1 MKSALI
7 IGGTVV
13 AIIAAISLWPETPVA
28 VTTTPVQVGKVESLV
43 SNTRSGTVQACLRSH
58 LSLTQ
63 GGQVNQLLV
72 QQGDTV
78 VAGQLLMTLW
88 NDDIKAGIAQA
99 QAQVAIAQSNKASRC
114 RQAEADLRDAKRLR
128 DLRKK
133 NMASEEQLD
142 RSNTVA
148 DISRF
153 ACEQQDAQI
162 QQVQAAL
169 DLQQAR
175 LAQTELRAPFAGIIA
190 EVNGEVGEYATP
202 SPPGV
207 ATPPAIDLINQ
218 ECLYVRAPIDEV
230 DATQVK
236 IGMETRVTLDAFQ
249 DQTFTGLVSRIAPYV
264 QDLEKQAR
272 TVDVDVTLSSLP
284 QGIDLLIGYSADIEV
299 ITASRDNVVRIPT
312 ELLLEGNKVLTV
324 QNDAIT
330 EVPLTLGLTN
340 WTWSEVTAGLKAG
353 DAVINSLDIPDLNP
367 GIKVKITPASDSG
380 ITKDD

>member
-230 DATQVK
+230 DAAQVK

-284 QGIDLLIGYSADIEV
+284 QDIDLLIGYSADIEV

-324 QNDAIT
+324 QNDAIA

-367 GIKVKITPASDSG
+367 GIKVKIAPASDSG

>member
-340 WTWSEVTAGLKAG
+340 WTWSEVTAGIKAG

>member
-78 VAGQLLMTLW
+78 IAGQLLMTLW
-88 NDDIKAGIAQA
+88 NDDIKAGVAQA

-230 DATQVK
+230 DAAQVK

-324 QNDAIT
+324 QNDAIA

-367 GIKVKITPASDSG
+367 GIKVKIAPASDSG

>member
-230 DATQVK
+230 DAAQVK

-324 QNDAIT
+324 QNDAIA

-340 WTWSEVTAGLKAG
+340 WTWSEVKAGLKAG

>member
-230 DATQVK
+230 DAAQVK

-324 QNDAIT
+324 QNDAIA

-340 WTWSEVTAGLKAG
+340 RTWSEVTAGLKAG

>member
-1 MKSALI
+1 M
-7 IGGTVV
+7 
-13 AIIAAISLWPETPVA
+13 
-28 VTTTPVQVGKVESLV
+28 
-43 SNTRSGTVQACLRSH
+43 
-58 LSLTQ
+58 
-63 GGQVNQLLV
+63 NQLLV

-230 DATQVK
+230 DAAQVK

-324 QNDAIT
+324 QNDAIA

>member
-7 IGGTVV
+7 IGGIVLAV
-13 AIIAAISLWPETPVA
+13 IAAVSLWPQTPIA
-28 VTTTPVQVGKVESLV
+28 VTTTTVQMGTVESLV
-43 SNTRSGTVQACLRSH
+43 SNTRSGTIQACLRSH

-72 QQGDTV
+72 QQGDKV

-88 NDDIKAGIAQA
+88 NDDIKAGLAQA

-114 RQAEADLRDAKRLR
+114 RQAESDLRDAKRLR

-162 QQVQAAL
+162 QQAQSAL
-169 DLQQAR
+169 NLQQAR

-230 DATQVK
+230 DAAQVK

-284 QGIDLLIGYSADIEV
+284 QDIDLLIGYSADIEV

-324 QNDAIT
+324 QNDAIA

-340 WTWSEVTAGLKAG
+340 WTWSEVTAGIKAG
-353 DAVINSLDIPDLNP
+353 DAVISSLDIPDLNP

>member
-230 DATQVK
+230 DAAQVK

-324 QNDAIT
+324 QNDAIA

>member
-230 DATQVK
+230 DAAQVK

-340 WTWSEVTAGLKAG
+340 WTWSEVTAGIKAG

>member
-7 IGGTVV
+7 IGGTVI

-28 VTTTPVQVGKVESLV
+28 VTTTPVQIGKVESLV

-230 DATQVK
+230 DAAQVK

-324 QNDAIT
+324 QNDAIA

>member
-128 DLRKK
+128 DLRKR

-230 DATQVK
+230 DAAQVK

-284 QGIDLLIGYSADIEV
+284 QDIDLLIGYSADIEV

-324 QNDAIT
+324 QNDAIA

>member
-230 DATQVK
+230 DVAQVK

-324 QNDAIT
+324 QNDAIA

>member
-7 IGGTVV
+7 IGSTVV

-230 DATQVK
+230 DAAQVK

-284 QGIDLLIGYSADIEV
+284 QDIDLLIGYSADIEV

-324 QNDAIT
+324 QNDAIA

>member
-7 IGGTVV
+7 IGSTVV

-230 DATQVK
+230 DAAQVK

-324 QNDAIT
+324 QNDAIA

>member
-7 IGGTVV
+7 IGSTVV

-88 NDDIKAGIAQA
+88 NDDIKAGVAQA

-230 DATQVK
+230 DAAQVK

-340 WTWSEVTAGLKAG
+340 WTWSEVTAGIKAG

>member
-7 IGGTVV
+7 IGSTVV

-340 WTWSEVTAGLKAG
+340 WTWSEVTAGIKAG

>member
-7 IGGTVV
+7 IGSTVV

-230 DATQVK
+230 DAAQVK

-324 QNDAIT
+324 QNDAIAV
-330 EVPLTLGLTN
+330 VPLTLGLTN

>member
-128 DLRKK
+128 DLRKR

-230 DATQVK
+230 DAAQVK

-324 QNDAIT
+324 QNDAIA

>member
-7 IGGTVV
+7 IGSTVV

-230 DATQVK
+230 DAAQVK

>member
-28 VTTTPVQVGKVESLV
+28 VTTIPVQVGKVESLV

-230 DATQVK
+230 DAAQVK

-324 QNDAIT
+324 QNDAIA